1 AMLAGIVQNP
11 SAFNPE
17 RFPDA
22 VLERRNVV
30 LGQML
35 KYGHITQKQYDEAVK
50 TGLDLKIRETPNGC
64 SAAENSAAFF
74 CNYVVNVIKNDESF
88 GKTVEDR
95 IATLKRGG
103 LTIKTSTNPD
113 IQKIADKEVKKG
125 VPVGDPSGDG
135 HAL

>member
-1 AMLAGIVQNP
+1 ARESEGTAGYARKLREAKLAVAVEKKYDKKEILNRYLNINNYSGSPNVYGVQAAAYRYWGIDAKDLNIQQSAMLAGIVQNP

-50 TGLDLKIRETPNGC
+50 T
-64 SAAENSAAFF
+64 
-74 CNYVVNVIKNDESF
+74 
-88 GKTVEDR
+88 
-95 IATLKRGG
+95 
-103 LTIKTSTNPD
+103 
-113 IQKIADKEVKKG
+113 
-125 VPVGDPSGDG
+125 
-135 HAL
+135 